1 MTNLYPSG
9 DISET
14 FGEGPGQPGGAPV
27 GSGLMQGNPQE
38 SQYTPNGAHVP
49 GPQAGGVGQTV
60 NTPLSNH
67 LIATGAIPLQTHP
80 TNVAGPPGTDSLLA
94 QLARG
99 QLILNQSTY
108 GQGSLT
114 PANGG
119 AGPQTVPAAQVVSTP
134 VGIASTLNVSNPPI
148 YTGN

>member
-14 FGEGPGQPGGAPV
+14 FGDGPGQPGAAPV
-27 GSGLMQGNPQE
+27 GSGLMQGNPQA

-49 GPQAGGVGQTV
+49 GPQAGGAGQTV
-60 NTPLSNH
+60 NTPLSHH
-67 LIATGAIPLQTHP
+67 LIATGSIPLQTHP

>member
-1 MTNLYPSG
+1 MTNLYPNG
-9 DISET
+9 DICST
-14 FGEGPGQPGGAPV
+14 AGEGPGQPGAAPV
-27 GSGLMQGNPQE
+27 GATMQGNPQA
-38 SQYTPNGAHVP
+38 SQFQPSGVHVP
-49 GPQAGGVGQTV
+49 APQAGGVGQTV
-60 NTPLSNH
+60 NTALSHDAMSRGN
-67 LIATGAIPLQTHP
+67 IPLHTHP
-80 TNVAGPPGTDSLLA
+80 TNAAGPPGVDSLLA

-119 AGPQTVPAAQVVSTP
+119 AGPQNVPAASVVSVP
-134 VGIASTLNVSNPPI
+134 IGIAANLSIANPPV